1 MIVLNTNIYYSDNF
15 TEGPDPCDQLA
26 WLNTTLGE
34 ASEPVFIVAH
44 VPPGGFERGH
54 GEDGMKIN
62 FNSPK
67 DHAHDINQQLV
78 RLLTEQ
84 QHAKKIQGQ
93 LYGHLH
99 TDTFRLFLDS
109 ATRGE
114 ARGVGFMASS
124 ITPVVWGHHNQT
136 ESGVLGTNP
145 SIRLFSYNDSDFSL
159 LDYSQYSLDITAAN
173 KDDLGSRSKKKELV
187 EKQSAKKELL
197 ENVHNSSQSGK
208 KELVENVHNSRRQR
222 EVVQTTLPP
231 IETTTA
237 AADLSE
243 TGAPLNNSS
252 TESETTLAKNPTPPN
267 TLPNPATTPSSM
279 EVASD
284 ATERGVEREN
294 VERLVAQWKL
304 LYKATTAF
312 KVPDISPTSMFQAV
326 KKMVA
331 SGAKGSLFQAYYR
344 CEHTNLIPITAYS
357 ISYPLDR

>member
-159 LDYSQYSLDITAAN
+159 LDYSQYSLDLTAAN

-197 ENVHNSSQSGK
+197 ENV
-208 KELVENVHNSRRQR
+208 ENVHNSRRRR

-237 AADLSE
+237 AEDLSE

-344 CEHTNLIPITAYS
+344 CEHIILIPNTAFS
-357 ISYPLDR
+357 ISYVSN

>member
-187 EKQSAKKELL
+187 EKQSAKKELV
-197 ENVHNSSQSGK
+197 ENVRNNNNNNNK
-208 KELVENVHNSRRQR
+208 NVHNSRRRR

-237 AADLSE
+237 AEDLSV
-243 TGAPLNNSS
+243 TGASLNSS
-252 TESETTLAKNPTPPN
+252 STQSETTSAENPTSPT
-267 TLPNPATTPSSM
+267 TLSDPVTTPSSM

-304 LYKATTAF
+304 LYKATAAF

-344 CEHTNLIPITAYS
+344 CEHIILIPNTAFS
-357 ISYPLDR
+357 KSYPID